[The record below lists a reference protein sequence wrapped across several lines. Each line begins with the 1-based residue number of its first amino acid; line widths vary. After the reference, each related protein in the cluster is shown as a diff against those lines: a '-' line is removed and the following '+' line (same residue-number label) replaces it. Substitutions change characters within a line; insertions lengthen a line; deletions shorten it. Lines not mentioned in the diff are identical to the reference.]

1 MLVTEIQLRKIIREA
16 IEADTVDK
24 MTDKLD
30 DAIDGTAEDGLKSLE
45 AALAKMKNIEK
56 QAIANPEKF
65 KEKIKDIKESYMLQ
79 EQKLNEAV
87 GWVLAGIAAAAPVI
101 MQGVGL
107 AVEKI
112 APVIMTKID
121 TYEGSEEHWEQ
132 KAKEYGAWWKNK
144 SKDLHHLYIGTIE
157 SLVKTGYSIAT
168 LGRKKLDDKKA
179 HKIAAGIWT
188 LIVAFLMYKSGIGVM
203 TIPLFLCLFFLQSI
217 FFYDCFCSTGLLSL
231 RIFRKI

>member
-79 EQKLNEAV
+79 EQKLN
-87 GWVLAGIAAAAPVI
+87 
-101 MQGVGL
+101 
-107 AVEKI
+107 
-112 APVIMTKID
+112 
-121 TYEGSEEHWEQ
+121 
-132 KAKEYGAWWKNK
+132 
-144 SKDLHHLYIGTIE
+144 
-157 SLVKTGYSIAT
+157 
-168 LGRKKLDDKKA
+168 
-179 HKIAAGIWT
+179 
-188 LIVAFLMYKSGIGVM
+188 
-203 TIPLFLCLFFLQSI
+203 
-217 FFYDCFCSTGLLSL
+217 
-231 RIFRKI
+231 